1 MNDHTPCALDA
12 RWDILLDEPRARRQ
26 LPSTMNRL
34 VLTALA
40 LASVACAQ
48 TTATTAASSP
58 ATSSGAA
65 ESAALSSVL
74 AMPHRSAANR
84 ARDAHRHPAATLAFF
99 GVQPTMTVL
108 ELSPG
113 GGWYTEILAP
123 YLRGR
128 GQLVAAVPPTD
139 SSSEFRRGMATA
151 FRQQLSERAAVYG
164 EVRLVTLDPPATIEL
179 GPDASVDAVL
189 TFRNLHNWYKDER
202 LDQVIAAA
210 FRVLKPGGVFGVVE
224 HRAPVDSALER
235 INTTG
240 YVPQAWAIERITA
253 AGFVLEAQ
261 SELNANPRDTRDHAN
276 GVWSLPPTYR
286 GGDVDRARFEAIG
299 ESDRMTLRFRK
310 PR

>member
-1 MNDHTPCALDA
+1 
-12 RWDILLDEPRARRQ
+12 
-26 LPSTMNRL
+26 
-34 VLTALA
+34 
-40 LASVACAQ
+40 
-48 TTATTAASSP
+48 
-58 ATSSGAA
+58 
-65 ESAALSSVL
+65 
-74 AMPHRSAANR
+74 MPHRSAANR

-99 GVQPTMTVL
+99 NIEPTMTVL
-108 ELSPG
+108 ELAPG

-139 SSSEFRRGMATA
+139 SSNEFRRNMATA
-151 FRQQLSERAAVYG
+151 FRQQLAERAAVYG
-164 EVRLVTLDPPATIEL
+164 EVRLVTLDTPATIEL
-179 GPDASVDAVL
+179 GPEASVDAVL
-189 TFRNLHNWYKDER
+189 TFRNLHNWHKDER
-202 LDQVIAAA
+202 MEQVIAAA

-261 SELNANPRDTRDHAN
+261 SEINANPRDTRDHPN